1 MRGGGGGEDWRVVCL
16 PSSCDLF
23 LPEIR
28 GRGAPP
34 PPGSSPRSTTTEL
47 SNGSLACVA
56 DETKLRY
63 LVSSATQATVALSHS
78 ERNSRETVSKIDR
91 ARYDGSAI
99 YTWRNETVILNSKF
113 AHSVKLII
121 SIFIINLRLA
131 R

>member
-1 MRGGGGGEDWRVVCL
+1 MLTFLL
-16 PSSCDLF
+16 P
-23 LPEIR
+23 P
-28 GRGAPP
+28 
-34 PPGSSPRSTTTEL
+34 SSPRSTTTEL

-56 DETKLRY
+56 DEIKPRY

-99 YTWRNETVILNSKF
+99 YTWRNETIILDYYSILNSKF

-121 SIFIINLRLA
+121 SIFLYNKFTLGEIKLHYL
-131 R
+131 